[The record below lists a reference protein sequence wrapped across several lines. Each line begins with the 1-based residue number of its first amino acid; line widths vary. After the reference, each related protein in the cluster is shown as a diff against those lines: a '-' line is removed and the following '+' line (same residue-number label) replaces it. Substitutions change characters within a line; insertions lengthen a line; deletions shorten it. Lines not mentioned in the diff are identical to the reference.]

1 MKPCPACRIY
11 NTNNAE
17 SCHQCGTPFPLTR
30 DIWPIIIKTATAVL
44 VVVVLAVGFYSS
56 QKNSLTGAISAQEP
70 AALELISSEGF
81 PTISEKMLVEGRV
94 RNISGVDMK
103 KVYVVVSWFNKAG
116 QKVESNSA
124 PVSTIPLPD
133 RHDTSFRVVMNKNP
147 KMENY
152 EISFF
157 DASGNILRVIDTR

>member
-1 MKPCPACRIY
+1 MKPCPECRIY
-11 NTNNAE
+11 NTNDAE

-30 DIWPIIIKTATAVL
+30 DMWPIIIKALTAVL
-44 VVVVLAVGFYSS
+44 VVVVLAVGYYSS
-56 QKNSLTGAISAQEP
+56 QKSSLNGAKPTYEP
-70 AALELISSEGF
+70 AALELLSSEGF
-81 PTISEKMLVEGRV
+81 PTISEKMLVEGRI

-103 KVYVVVSWFNKAG
+103 KVYAMVSWFNKAG
-116 QKVESNSA
+116 QKVESNSS

-133 RHDTSFRVVMNKNP
+133 RHDTSFRVVMSKNP

-157 DASGNILRVIDTR
+157 DASGNVLRVIDTR